1 MASAQ
6 NSVQDPQ
13 TRVVQHNQIIIKYQQ
28 PPDPAIVN
36 HVLELLVRTTR
47 GFTKKKPAQV
57 QYTQD
62 HIDQI
67 IPFLQT
73 LYSQSAQWILQQ
85 GEVPPPA
92 SNTIYLPPTYSDLQ
106 QLLNELS
113 NVQSSSLGVMTHP
126 NSKINTEQSVQP
138 PKTSQRPPKDQGI
151 QANRIIEIETYN
163 IYSVN
168 KVLLQQILET
178 VGQITKTALDKNP
191 QQVRKLEPLVLE
203 LYRQLTH
210 FLFNLEAEEN
220 RRIGQISIQ
229 LEVQL
234 LVTKVWDNIW
244 RTLKEKR

>member
-6 NSVQDPQ
+6 NSIQDPQ
-13 TRVVQHNQIIIKYQQ
+13 TKVVQHNHIIIKYQQ
-28 PPDPAIVN
+28 PPDPAIIN
-36 HVLELLVRTTR
+36 HVLEILVAVMRSFSKR
-47 GFTKKKPAQV
+47 NPAQV
-57 QYTQD
+57 PYTQD
-62 HIDQI
+62 YIDQI

-73 LYSQSAQWILQQ
+73 LYSQSAQWILQIKLEQ
-85 GEVPPPA
+85 GGVPPPA

-113 NVQSSSLGVMTHP
+113 NVQSSSLGMMTHLS
-126 NSKINTEQSVQP
+126 SKINTEQSVQP
-138 PKTSQRPPKDQGI
+138 PQTS

-178 VGQITKTALDKNP
+178 IGQITKKTLDKNP
-191 QQVRKLEPLVLE
+191 QQVMKLEPLVLE

-220 RRIGQISIQ
+220 RKTGQISIQ
-229 LEVQL
+229 PEV
-234 LVTKVWDNIW
+234 
-244 RTLKEKR
+244 